1 VTLAL
6 RTARLLLRP
15 VEEDDLDALLAR
27 RRASWREHGL
37 GSWLVLLEG
46 EPVAFVDVAPIG
58 EGSSVDA
65 EEIEIGVVVHPPG
78 PERRCPL
85 SRATRGP

>member
-15 VEEDDLDALLAR
+15 VEEDDLDALLAIR
-27 RRASWREHGL
+27 REHGL